1 VSEVKVT
8 KSKKMPVISV
18 FGGSSPPPGSEPY
31 QSAYEVGRLL
41 AERGF
46 AVATGGY
53 SGTMTAVS
61 EGAAQA
67 GGHVIGVTCDQIE
80 QFRPLGINQWV
91 VEEIRYRTLQDRL
104 IHLVRSNDGMIVLPG
119 GIGTLSEM
127 ALAWSFLQVGE
138 ISPRPLSLL
147 GRVWRDTVDNFIDPM
162 YVRPE
167 HIRLLH
173 FAETPGDA
181 IEFVANY
188 RDNVQT

>member
-1 VSEVKVT
+1 MNSHT
-8 KSKKMPVISV
+8 APIISV
-18 FGGSSPPPGSEPY
+18 FGGSTPRPGSEAY
-31 QSAYEVGRLL
+31 QVAYDVGRLL

-61 EGAAQA
+61 QGASGA

-80 QFRPLGINQWV
+80 QFRPLGVNLWV
-91 VEEIRYRTLQDRL
+91 VEEIRYPTLQERL

-138 ISPRPLSLL
+138 ISPRPLILL
-147 GRVWRDTVDNFIDPM
+147 GDMWRETVEDFIDTQ

-167 HIRLLH
+167 HIRLLR
-173 FAETPGDA
+173 FAEKPEDA
-181 IEFVANY
+181 VASVARSQGN
-188 RDNVQT
+188 DPI